1 MLKLSSIKLNAEC
14 AIRGPNQTAWSLK
27 PPRRTS
33 RKGYCC
39 DKTKKLSKS
48 LNYCSNT
55 ISANMSTFAELGV
68 SKWLCESLGS
78 MAIHK
83 PSDVQRSCIPAIL
96 SNKDCIGGAKT
107 GSGKTIAFA
116 APMLTQWSRD
126 PYGIC
131 GLVLTPTRELAIQIA
146 EQFRAIGAS
155 MNARVA
161 VIVGGADM
169 VKQSIELQ
177 RKPHFVVATPGRLA
191 DHINSSGE
199 DTICGLRRAK
209 YLVLDEADRLLSASI
224 APDLS
229 VCLDI
234 LPDASKRQTL
244 LFTATITDAV
254 RSLRDRSPDVHIHE
268 VPESAMAI
276 PTTLKQYYVL
286 APSYVKQAYL
296 FSILDHEANQDKTA
310 IIFVNRTQTAEH
322 IRRTL
327 QLLDIKSTSLHSQ
340 MPQQERLN
348 ALGKFRASVA
358 RVLVATDVASRGL
371 DIPEV
376 SLVINF
382 DIPADPDDYIHRVGR
397 TARAGRQG
405 ESISLVSERDVQ
417 RIESIEARVNCKLD
431 EYADITDKGVV
442 DKALKKVSVAK
453 RQAVLEMDRDHFGE
467 RKKILQKKA
476 KRAAK
481 AS

>member
-1 MLKLSSIKLNAEC
+1 
-14 AIRGPNQTAWSLK
+14 
-27 PPRRTS
+27 
-33 RKGYCC
+33 
-39 DKTKKLSKS
+39 
-48 LNYCSNT
+48 
-55 ISANMSTFAELGV
+55 MSTFAELGI
-68 SKWLCESLGS
+68 SKWLSESLAS

-96 SNKDCIGGAKT
+96 GGKDCIGGAKT

-116 APMLTQWSRD
+116 APMLTDWSRD

-146 EQFRAIGAS
+146 EQFKAIGAS
-155 MNARVA
+155 MNVRVT
-161 VIVGGADM
+161 VIVGGVDM

-199 DTICGLRRAK
+199 DTICGLRRVK

-229 VCLDI
+229 ICMDV
-234 LPDASKRQTL
+234 LPDPSKRQTL

-254 RSLRDRSPDVHIHE
+254 RSLKDRSLEVHIHE
-268 VPESAMAI
+268 VSESAMAI
-276 PTTLKQYYVL
+276 PSTLKQYYIL
-286 APSYVKQAYL
+286 TPSYVKQAYL
-296 FSILDHEANQDKTA
+296 FSILDHEENRDKTA
-310 IIFVNRTQTAEH
+310 IIFVNRTQSAEH

-327 QLLDIKSTSLHSQ
+327 LLLDVKSTSLHSQ

-348 ALGKFRASVA
+348 ALGKFRASAA

-397 TARAGRQG
+397 TARAGRKG

-417 RIESIEARVNCKLD
+417 RIESIEARVKRKLD
-431 EYADITDKGVV
+431 EYTDITDKAVV
-442 DKALKKVSVAK
+442 DKALKKVSIAK

-467 RKKILQKKA
+467 RKKTLQKKA

-481 AS
+481 VS